1 MPTLTTA
8 STGRTSTMSATTRD
22 CEGLVIGH
30 PVRGLS
36 SKDRA
41 ESVTE
46 RELRLADIDGNHD
59 RP

>member
-1 MPTLTTA
+1 
-8 STGRTSTMSATTRD
+8 MSATTRD

-59 RP
+59 RR